1 MAHLF
6 DTLGGD
12 PGGDS
17 SKTPKP
23 VEELAAEDEE
33 RVFPAASCGEDSYK
47 TVFCDEIRTTYSEY
61 NKVERKCR
69 DNTSSV

>member
-1 MAHLF
+1 
-6 DTLGGD
+6 
-12 PGGDS
+12 
-17 SKTPKP
+17 